1 MSDIPT
7 PTAVDDADIEADLMH
22 AIHIVVAIVGC
33 VAAIGFS
40 LGVLSV
46 RLGMF

>member
-1 MSDIPT
+1 MNDIPT
-7 PTAVDDADIEADLMH
+7 HTAVDDDIEADLTR

-33 VAAIGFS
+33 VAAI

-46 RLGMF
+46 RLGIF